1 MFAINKRRSTTLY
14 SSAPSDPTYNNEN
27 IAKFTLGLL
36 LLLLWRLLHLMH
48 ARLLHLMHARL
59 VRNERVWRKQL
70 VTVEHLLLLLR
81 AVSLVEHLQVVSMS
95 YWHHGE
101 IGRHPGRQV
110 VHRVQ
115 IILVDNAA
123 DFGGVRLHLHNWTVQ
138 VGGTAVLPVARVVRI
153 VS

>member
-1 MFAINKRRSTTLY
+1 MFAINKRRSTTFY

-36 LLLLWRLLHLMH
+36 LLLLW
-48 ARLLHLMHARL
+48 RLLHLMHARL

-115 IILVDNAA
+115 IILVDNSA

-138 VGGTAVLPVARVVRI
+138 VGSTAVLPVARVVRV